1 MKRPEHKDIQNRS
14 SLDGRILVLFP
25 STNQLPTIN
34 LSWNAGR
41 VQTTYEHHKKKGC
54 CRPSGRNHQ
63 KPCSNIEA
71 SPIQPD
77 VAASRCRPGR
87 MEWAGA
93 RHPHLKD
100 WLGRD
105 DFLKPQL
112 DHHPKLAFGSVLTKA
127 RGLANETMKWAA

>member
-1 MKRPEHKDIQNRS
+1 MNITKKRLLQ
-14 SLDGRILVLFP
+14 
-25 STNQLPTIN
+25 TI
-34 LSWNAGR
+34 R
-41 VQTTYEHHKKKGC
+41 
-54 CRPSGRNHQ
+54 Q
-63 KPCSNIEA
+63 KPSETCSNIEA